1 MGFLASLAGIR
12 TIQTTTT
19 NKRVNGKSRYRGVQ
33 VNGIH
38 ANCCAAVL
46 AVAGQRFLSDE
57 VPMLP
62 LSGCDANDCRCTYE
76 LFDDRRTDIRRA
88 SDETFDIASQL
99 WEQDNRSST
108 ASRRRN
114 DH

>member
-1 MGFLASLAGIR
+1 MGLFASLAGIR
-12 TIQTTTT
+12 TVQLTTTS
-19 NKRVNGKSRYRGVQ
+19 RCVNGKSRYRGVQ
-33 VNGIH
+33 VNGIR
-38 ANCCAAVL
+38 ADCFAAVQ

-62 LSGCDANDCRCTYE
+62 LSGCDANDCRCTFE

-99 WEQDNRSST
+99 CEQDNRSST
-108 ASRRRN
+108 ASRRRS

>member
-1 MGFLASLAGIR
+1 MGLLASLAGIR

-19 NKRVNGKSRYRGVQ
+19 GSCVNEKSRYRGVQ
-33 VNGIH
+33 VNGIR
-38 ANCCAAVL
+38 ADCCAAVQ

-99 WEQDNRSST
+99 CGQDNRSST
-108 ASRRRN
+108 ASRRCSDR
-114 DH
+114 

>member
-1 MGFLASLAGIR
+1 MGLLASLAGIR
-12 TIQTTTT
+12 SIRTTTT
-19 NKRVNGKSRYRGVQ
+19 RERINGKSRYRGVQ
-33 VNGIH
+33 VNGIR
-38 ANCCAAVL
+38 ADCCAAVQ

-62 LSGCDANDCRCTYE
+62 LGGCDANDCRCTYE

-99 WEQDNRSST
+99 REQDNRSST
-108 ASRRRN
+108 ASRRRS